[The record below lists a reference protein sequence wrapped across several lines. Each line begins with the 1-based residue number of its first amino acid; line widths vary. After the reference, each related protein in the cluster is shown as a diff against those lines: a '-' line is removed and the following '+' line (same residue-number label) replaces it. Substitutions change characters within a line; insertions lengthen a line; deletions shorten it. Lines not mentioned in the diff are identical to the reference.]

1 MDSDI
6 WIIDLL
12 AIVKVNLKDNF
23 LRQYSKI
30 HYTEKK
36 ISNDNFFSSGSAIS
50 PSRLKA
56 SAADEWLDHMK
67 ASGSLVLEKYFEEL
81 ILDG

>member
-30 HYTEKK
+30 HSTEKK
-36 ISNDNFFSSGSAIS
+36 ISNDYFFQEAQ
-50 PSRLKA
+50 L
-56 SAADEWLDHMK
+56 
-67 ASGSLVLEKYFEEL
+67 
-81 ILDG
+81 